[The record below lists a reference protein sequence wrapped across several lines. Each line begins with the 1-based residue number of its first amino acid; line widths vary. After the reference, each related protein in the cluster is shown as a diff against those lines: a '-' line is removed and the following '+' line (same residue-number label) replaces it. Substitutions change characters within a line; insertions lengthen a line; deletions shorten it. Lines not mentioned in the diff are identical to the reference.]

1 MTDVT
6 ERTGI
11 PVGRDGL
18 AVVTAA
24 LAVAAVTVVAAPGAA
39 VAGVPGRAAA
49 CTPQGPDFNGDRC
62 GDVVVGDP
70 DAAVGGVPGAGR
82 ITVLYGAEGDPGTG
96 ERAVLAQG
104 GPGVG
109 ESPESGDGFGAVIRT
124 MDVDF
129 DDRTD
134 LVVGVPS
141 ESAGDADDAGII
153 QVIFGSADGL
163 GGGRAGIVLRQG
175 THGIPG
181 GPEAGD
187 RFGAG
192 LAVNRTS
199 GDFRPAPALAF
210 GVPGE
215 DVGSVAD
222 AGAAGVVTF
231 DGDTGDVA
239 TVAALTQDSPGIGG
253 GVEAGDG
260 FGAAVE
266 LFQGPGG
273 FSCSVTG
280 VEGYTLVVGAPGE
293 DLSGDRDAGMVHLAR
308 DLSSDTPLTQDSPG
322 VDGATEPGD
331 QFGARLA
338 LDSFCEHDGPSHVTL
353 AVGVPLEDIG
363 SAGDAGMVHLFAT
376 DDDELPLPQRWSVT
390 QDSADVAGT
399 AETGDQFGSVLELGG
414 PWRDGLGEP
423 LVVGVPREDVGT
435 AADAGRVQIFG
446 EAASAPGNGDVSLTQ
461 ESIGQVPQAGDHF
474 GAALSSRYGQVLVA
488 TPDDVTYGKGA
499 VHGIPW
505 PGTSGTPLLF
515 VPGQGGIPADA
526 VRFGAALA

>member
-1 MTDVT
+1 M
-6 ERTGI
+6 
-11 PVGRDGL
+11 GRDGL

-24 LAVAAVTVVAAPGAA
+24 LAVAAVTAAAPGAA
-39 VAGVPGRAAA
+39 VAQAPGRAAA

-62 GDVVVGDP
+62 GDIVVGDP
-70 DAAVGGVPGAGR
+70 DAAVGGVQGAGR
-82 ITVLYGAEGDPGTG
+82 ITVLYGAEGGPGAG
-96 ERAVLAQG
+96 EKAVLAQG

-124 MDVDF
+124 MDVDS
-129 DDRTD
+129 DDRAD
-134 LVVGVPS
+134 LVVGLPS
-141 ESAGDADDAGII
+141 ESVGDAGDAGII
-153 QVIFGSADGL
+153 QVIFGSPEGL

-192 LAVNRTS
+192 VAVNRTG

-215 DVGSVAD
+215 DVGSDAD

-239 TVAALTQDSPGIGG
+239 TVGALTQDSPGIGG
-253 GVEAGDG
+253 GVEAGDR

-273 FSCSVTG
+273 FSCGVTG
-280 VEGYTLVVGAPGE
+280 VDGFTLVVGAPGE
-293 DLSGDRDAGMVHLAR
+293 DLSGDREAGMVHLAR
-308 DLSSDTPLTQDSPG
+308 DLNSDTPLTQDSAG

-331 QFGARLA
+331 QFGAGLA
-338 LDSFCEHDGPSHVTL
+338 LDSFCEHDGPSHVRL

-363 SAGDAGMVHLFAT
+363 SAGDAGTVHLFAT

-390 QDSADVAGT
+390 QDSAGVAGA
-399 AETGDQFGSVLELGG
+399 AETGDRFGSVLEIGG

-423 LVVGVPREDVGT
+423 LAVGVPREDVGT

-446 EAASAPGNGDVSLTQ
+446 EAASAPGDGDVVLTQ
-461 ESIGQVPQAGDHF
+461 ESIGLVPQAGDHF
-474 GAALSSRYGQVLVA
+474 GAALSGRYGRLLVG

-499 VHGIPW
+499 VHGVPW
-505 PGTSGTPLLF
+505 PGTSGTPQLF

-526 VRFGAALA
+526 ARFGAALG